1 MLDREEIVCL
11 LKETGFHIEEYW
23 VTSGAAMVLY
33 GIKDKTRDIDLGCA
47 SELADKLERD
57 GYPTETLCD
66 GTRRIVFS
74 EAIEIFENWI
84 EDKAVLLDGIPVVSI
99 DGMIMMKEKLG
110 REKDHKDICLIQ
122 EFRSSRQQGLSIHMP
137 G

>member
-23 VTSGAAMVLY
+23 VTSGAAMVLH
-33 GIKDKTRDIDLGCA
+33 GIKDKTRDIDLGCT

-57 GYPTETLCD
+57 GYPTERLCD

-74 EAIEIFENWI
+74 DAIEIFENWV
-84 EDKAVLLDGIPVVSI
+84 EDRVVLLDGLPVVSI

-110 REKDHKDICLIQ
+110 REKDRNDIRLIR
-122 EFRSSRQQGLSIHMP
+122 EFRDGRRPDPFL
-137 G
+137 